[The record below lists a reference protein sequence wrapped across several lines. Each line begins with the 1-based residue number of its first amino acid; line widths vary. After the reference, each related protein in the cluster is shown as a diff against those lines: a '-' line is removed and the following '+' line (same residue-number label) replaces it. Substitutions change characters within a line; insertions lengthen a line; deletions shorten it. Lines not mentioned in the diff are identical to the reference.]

1 MDEDDHNREE
11 GSILD
16 VCLQL
21 IVRERISLEREN
33 LEVERIRNLYN
44 KSTLAT
50 SEEVGQRGPLRAW
63 KAKTNCKINKC
74 LKSQ

>member
-50 SEEVGQRGPLRAW
+50 S
-63 KAKTNCKINKC
+63 
-74 LKSQ
+74 